1 MALYCGAIVFS
12 GRNIDKRLTRLWVL
26 FSEIVDIVFDPRPR
40 RSLIRNLREKVATA
54 HAVHWDLFLVDDSFA
69 FIVPT
74 NTHAVLHLSEM
85 LSQCSPLPN
94 VTQSIPVRF
103 VGEVFE
109 MVTSSLK
116 PDTQLFN
123 KTNILFSL
131 RMLHGGLYYT
141 KDIAAD
147 SMNDKH
153 LTKCDQPHI
162 AVLESPSRSNDR
174 KRAVETAELAA
185 KQCFRPVENVA
196 IQNVQLFKN
205 VSLGE
210 EGTNFAIEA
219 EHVFVSRRDQ
229 FRNARQKFWIA
240 VHLL

>member
-1 MALYCGAIVFS
+1 MNIYISDFKSEDYNNLALYCGAIVFS
-12 GRNIDKRLTRLWVL
+12 GRNIDKRLTRLRVL
-26 FSEIVDIVFDPRPR
+26 FSEIVDIVFDPRP
-40 RSLIRNLREKVATA
+40 LIGNLREEVATA
-54 HAVHWDLFLVDDSFA
+54 HAVHCDLFWVDDSFS
-69 FIVPT
+69 FIVPA
-74 NTHAVLHLSEM
+74 NTHAVLHSPEM

-103 VGEVFE
+103 VGEAFE

-131 RMLHGGLYYT
+131 RMLHGGLYY
-141 KDIAAD
+141 KNDIAAD

-162 AVLESPSRSNDR
+162 AVLERPSRSNDR

-196 IQNVQLFKN
+196 ILSIWSRDKQRELEKDKVY
-205 VSLGE
+205 LGYQVALTIVDP
-210 EGTNFAIEA
+210 G
-219 EHVFVSRRDQ
+219 
-229 FRNARQKFWIA
+229 
-240 VHLL
+240 